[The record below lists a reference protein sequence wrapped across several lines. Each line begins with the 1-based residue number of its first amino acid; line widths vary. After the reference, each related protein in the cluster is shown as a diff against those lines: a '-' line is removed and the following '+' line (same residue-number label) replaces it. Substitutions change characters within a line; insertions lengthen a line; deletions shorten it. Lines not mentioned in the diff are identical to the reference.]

1 MKEILVDIETYSEV
15 DIGKCGL
22 YRYATDLS
30 FEILLIAWAT
40 DEGAGFGETKCA
52 DLASGETIP
61 MELLEAFQSGSVRL
75 IAHNAAFERVC
86 FSVHLKL
93 YCPKVIFTGTFFPNK
108 KVIAKMQESICEI
121 TVAMAAPEIP
131 I

>member
-22 YRYATDLS
+22 YRYAIDPS

-40 DEGAGFGETKCA
+40 DEGVGFGETKCA

-61 MELLEAFQSGSVRL
+61 LELLEAF
-75 IAHNAAFERVC
+75 
-86 FSVHLKL
+86 
-93 YCPKVIFTGTFFPNK
+93 
-108 KVIAKMQESICEI
+108 
-121 TVAMAAPEIP
+121 
-131 I
+131 

>member
-22 YRYATDLS
+22 YRYATDPS
-30 FEILLIAWAT
+30 FEILLIACAT

-86 FSVHLKL
+86 FSVHLNQDSLGSDTMK
-93 YCPKVIFTGTFFPNK
+93 Y
-108 KVIAKMQESICEI
+108 Q
-121 TVAMAAPEIP
+121 
-131 I
+131 